1 MKQDSLIYFVLLLKK
16 GFIMAVF
23 LFTGISLYSISIK
36 NILENVFH
44 QIASYK
50 SLLGNAN
57 LFHS

>member
-1 MKQDSLIYFVLLLKK
+1 MLLLKK

-50 SLLGNAN
+50 SLLGNAD